1 MTKKEVIPTRTGE
14 VEEAEIKVS
23 ENELFKNDI
32 LISAFLS
39 KKLNEVEMKLFNL
52 ALYNLQKYNTRQ
64 SFVSIVKVD
73 ELFSYLGNGEE
84 EKTIRKFALQ
94 KYLDNI
100 AEIKITVASDKFLED
115 KGDDYT
121 QDQSLGIF
129 NLFQGVTLVGRDI
142 IFHWGQ
148 RNVHKLLLQKTSKL
162 SLLLDINTLQKLTD
176 KGIVL
181 YELLKLETLENN
193 QRTIDLTVR
202 DLADY
207 YKIKGERVRGRY
219 SHIKNRFLI
228 PAIKEINENTEFTI
242 TLPNEHTQGTFI
254 ENKKGC
260 KVLSVSLS
268 WTMDKPEYY
277 PTKRQLVKLKEL
289 HSQFEQFND
298 NYLNNRFYQDIK
310 NKTGKP
316 EVLTRSNANEI
327 IKQGIAL
334 IKDVKTELGLY
345 DKKDEYALKAKPYE
359 KYFGNFPN
367 VKIEDKDKIDF
378 AFKIEQFNEEDR
390 ISIIDLLLNHAK
402 QAKMKT
408 WKYVTTILQDWID
421 GGARSYEEVKILYD
435 NRVAPL
441 SAPDQTKSTP
451 KGSSKKTNIPEWSN
465 PNYKSKTTQEDKKE
479 LSVKRAKLLVK
490 LERVSQP
497 VNEIVY
503 NDLYKW
509 LKEEQ
514 PELTDYELNKQ
525 ASKLTEEA
533 LQKYMDE

>member
-1 MTKKEVIPTRTGE
+1 
-14 VEEAEIKVS
+14 
-23 ENELFKNDI
+23 
-32 LISAFLS
+32 
-39 KKLNEVEMKLFNL
+39 MKLFNL

-345 DKKDEYALKAKPYE
+345 DKKYEYALKVKPYE

>member
-345 DKKDEYALKAKPYE
+345 DKKYEYALKVKPYE